1 MCVYVVYFHFHAVIK
16 TSIKHKGMRYPKCRR
31 HVSKGNMSFYNN
43 PYPVS
48 CMDGMQRRANNS
60 GDKELWICVFC
71 MCVRL
76 LHAASVMCSRP
87 NWITGTRRKKLAN
100 ESTHVS
106 RFCADQVVAARQIHG
121 TRDDAKCYAADQLFT
136 TYSL

>member
-1 MCVYVVYFHFHAVIK
+1 MY
-16 TSIKHKGMRYPKCRR
+16 
-31 HVSKGNMSFYNN
+31 
-43 PYPVS
+43 
-48 CMDGMQRRANNS
+48 
-60 GDKELWICVFC
+60 ICC

-87 NWITGTRRKKLAN
+87 NWIYRYQEKQLAN

-121 TRDDAKCYAADQLFT
+121 TRDDAKCYAAD
-136 TYSL
+136 